1 MMVSSLLILDFFYIL
16 ISSKTNN
23 LSLGFRVGNF
33 RDGGLLENVYGFI
46 FPKFKLK

>member
-16 ISSKTNN
+16 ILSRTNN

-33 RDGGLLENVYGFI
+33 CDGGFLDNAYGFI
-46 FPKFKLK
+46 SQNLN